1 MTYLDYQATT
11 PLAPEALAAML
22 PWLESQHANPH
33 SPHREG
39 RRAKAAVEVARDQVA
54 ALLPP
59 GGRVA
64 FTSGATEALNW
75 AIKGTPGPIVTLATE
90 HAAVLDTFATEGAR
104 ARAVTILPVDADGL
118 WWSDIRHAG
127 SQPASS
133 PLPGREGS
141 GVGRLPYRRASAAKA
156 GLPTP
161 SPSLPRRGEPEC
173 RPSTV
178 NPDTPRA
185 TIQPGTGLVAAMLV
199 NNEIG
204 VIQPIAALAEI
215 AHAAGALML
224 CDAVQG
230 YGRVPIPDTVD
241 LIAISAHKI
250 HGPKGIGALWIRDG
264 VDLAPLMH
272 GGGQEAPGRSGTLS
286 PALCAGF
293 GVAAQLMADR
303 KDQDAAHIDRLWSL
317 ALDRL
322 GPGWTI
328 NGSTEHRY
336 HGNLNVRRANLDVNR
351 LMSDLRDIAFS
362 AGSACASG
370 SGRSSHV
377 LRAIGLTEAQ
387 ARSSIRLGFGRYT
400 TETELRDA
408 IDAIVAAA
416 EAQWP

>member
-75 AIKGTPGPIVTLATE
+75 AIKGTAGPIVTLATE
-90 HAAVLDTFATEGAR
+90 HAAVLDTVAAEAAR
-104 ARAVTILPVDADGL
+104 GRHVTILPVGTGGL
-118 WWSDIRHAG
+118 LDLDSA
-127 SQPASS
+127 
-133 PLPGREGS
+133 
-141 GVGRLPYRRASAAKA
+141 RAA
-156 GLPTP
+156 
-161 SPSLPRRGEPEC
+161 
-173 RPSTV
+173 
-178 NPDTPRA
+178 
-185 TIQPGTGLVAAMLV
+185 IQPGTGFVAAMLV

-204 VIQPIAALAEI
+204 VVQPIAALLDI
-215 AHAAGALML
+215 AHQAGALML
-224 CDAVQG
+224 CDTVQG
-230 YGRVPIPDTVD
+230 YGRIPIPDTVD
-241 LIAISAHKI
+241 LVAISAHKI

-264 VDLAPLMH
+264 VDLAALMH

-293 GVAAQLMADR
+293 GVAAQLMANR

-328 NGSTEHRY
+328 NGTTDHRY
-336 HGNLNVRRANLDVNR
+336 HGNLNVRREGLDVNR

-400 TETELRDA
+400 TETALRDA
-408 IDAIVAAA
+408 IDAIVTAAK
-416 EAQWP
+416 AQWP